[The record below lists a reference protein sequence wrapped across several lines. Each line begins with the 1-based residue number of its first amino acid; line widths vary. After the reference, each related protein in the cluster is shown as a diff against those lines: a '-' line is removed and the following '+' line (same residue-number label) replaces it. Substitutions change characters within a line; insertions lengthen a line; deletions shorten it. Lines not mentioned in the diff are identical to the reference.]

1 MPYTALLDANV
12 LVPYTLT
19 DILLRLSEAGFFR
32 PLWTTEVLAE
42 TERTLAHLY
51 PDVDSSRFHDRLAAM
66 DLFFTDATVTG
77 WESLLDSIELPDPD
91 DRHVVAAAVVGGADA
106 IITANLTDFT
116 DDTLAAFDIVA
127 VHPDTFLLDQWDLD
141 PTLARRFCEIPPP
154 LANDP
159 RPPWPPRSTHSASN
173 RHPFAHANPIRR
185 TAALRLRG
193 QIALGEPLTT
203 EAPTPTAAVCSDLTL
218 GCRERTA
225 QQ

>member
-1 MPYTALLDANV
+1 VPYTALLDANV

-32 PLWTTEVLAE
+32 PLWSTEVLAE

-106 IITANLTDFT
+106 IITANLTDFP
-116 DDTLAAFDIVA
+116 DSTLAAFDIVA

-141 PTLARRFCEIPPP
+141 PTLAAQILR
-154 LANDP
+154 D
-159 RPPWPPRSTHSASN
+159 
-173 RHPFAHANPIRR
+173 
-185 TAALRLRG
+185 TAAARQRPEVTVADVLDQLSRSG
-193 QIALGEPLTT
+193 
-203 EAPTPTAAVCSDLTL
+203 TPRFSAQAAAELHS
-218 GCRERTA
+218 
-225 QQ
+225 